1 MKVTDIYIKQCEMA
15 EEVQNNWQPV
25 EGDRFIYR
33 NDLKQKIIIYRK
45 ESDEPAINVL
55 CKIMFYL
62 PTLEQLFE
70 MVFKVDIKH
79 RVQMHYGINEA
90 DEEGYQIQVD
100 QIDPQDHNYEEEYFT
115 KSIQEGLLQHIYMA
129 EYHKIWTGKKWQVKS

>member
-1 MKVTDIYIKQCEMA
+1 MITNTYIKQCEMA
-15 EEVQNNWQPV
+15 EEVQRAWRPV

-55 CKIMFYL
+55 HKIMFYL

-70 MVFKVDIKH
+70 MVKPDYDDDEMVKPDYDDDWKIIICFRNWITNKIINTKNRITFMDYNVKELLLLWIMAVEYNKV
-79 RVQMHYGINEA
+79 
-90 DEEGYQIQVD
+90 
-100 QIDPQDHNYEEEYFT
+100 
-115 KSIQEGLLQHIYMA
+115 
-129 EYHKIWTGKKWQVKS
+129 WTGEKWVKAE